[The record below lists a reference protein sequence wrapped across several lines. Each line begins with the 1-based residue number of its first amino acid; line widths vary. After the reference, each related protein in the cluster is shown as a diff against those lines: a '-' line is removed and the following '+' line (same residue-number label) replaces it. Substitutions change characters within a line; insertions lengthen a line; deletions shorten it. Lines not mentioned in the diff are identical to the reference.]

1 MSNKRTRDIENLLAN
16 VRLGSEK
23 HVNQL
28 YKNWPAK
35 HTIQAAAA
43 LNSLLTVEKLPKLGG
58 LDLEGWGL
66 AQSCFFAFA
75 KALEVP
81 PARYQGSGPP
91 LWIIF
96 RDNIEGITS
105 WMSLC
110 VQQVGESATLHEIIQ
125 GAVFL
130 TVDTFNRLLGVPELK
145 EPLQTSTSA
154 AAFVAM
160 IWRYISPQSGKPFYV
175 VEQAEQP
182 FRLGPDGKPFEI
194 FTVDGIHDLVQYY
207 TNDSKTA
214 KEAFILHLSQD
225 GSPESGADQFVQIA
239 VARAQRM
246 AEFCKIPTKW
256 EGEALAKDLKHFSST
271 LGGILALGNP
281 VYIAPFRRHKILYEF
296 MCTLC
301 SYVRHLK
308 RHSDSEECLSY
319 SRWVL
324 WDMQQ
329 WTDIPGV
336 ATTTIAAVC
345 QLVKGGLLSVYLNFL
360 IHESW
365 VQERRFKEACRQLG
379 KWIANY
385 SFYPSVHAAIM
396 DALGRVDQ
404 NSLRELLN
412 RKEDHWTRLQ
422 WAALSYPIYNLGRP
436 AMRLVESNKANICN
450 NPSHAS
456 TNGILS
462 NTSDP
467 FITLQACSSCHL
479 AVYCSIQCQ
488 KQDWSQSGHREDCPQ
503 LTKVYSGKANILFP
517 FLQLHSTIIE
527 RVHAASWLHT
537 STRIFHL
544 AILQET
550 YRRSAKAGRLEAVRR
565 ATNPITP
572 LNLLVICFDFVDSPA
587 TPEDTPKLK
596 RIFDLLEE
604 FKAKDGRGR
613 LIAHSLGVRRV
624 ESIVSGA
631 QEPAETLLVEGKF
644 KFRKQVVYVLA
655 SLQVVR
661 GGDGLENP
669 DLATVLGGT
678 SRIVT
683 PTKS

>member
-1 MSNKRTRDIENLLAN
+1 MCSEGERYIQNLLAN
-16 VRLGSEK
+16 VRLGSKE
-23 HVNQL
+23 HVSQL
-28 YKNWPAK
+28 QRNWPVK

-43 LNSLLTVEKLPKLGG
+43 LNSLLSVERLPKPGEPDVKG
-58 LDLEGWGL
+58 CSL
-66 AQSCFFAFA
+66 AQSCFFALAEAFQA
-75 KALEVP
+75 P
-81 PARYQGSGPP
+81 PAHYQDFGTP
-91 LWIIF
+91 LWTIF

-105 WMSLC
+105 WMSVS
-110 VQQVGESATLHEIIQ
+110 VQQVNESATMYEIVRS
-125 GAVFL
+125 GVFL
-130 TVDTFNRLLGVPELK
+130 AVDTFNRLLAVPELK

-154 AAFVAM
+154 AAFVAL
-160 IWRYISPQSGKPFYV
+160 IWRYISPQSGKPFYA

-182 FRLGPDGKPFEI
+182 FELGPDGKP
-194 FTVDGIHDLVQYY
+194 VGILTYDNIHRLVQGY
-207 TNDSKTA
+207 TNESKTA
-214 KEAFILHLSQD
+214 KEAFILHLSED
-225 GSPESGADQFVQIA
+225 GSPESDADQFVQIA

-246 AEFCKIPTKW
+246 AEFCNMPTRW
-256 EGEALAKDLKHFSST
+256 ESEALAKDLKQFSST
-271 LGGILALGNP
+271 LGGILTLGNP
-281 VYIAPFRRHKILYEF
+281 VYIAPFRRHKIFYEF

-308 RHSDSEECLSY
+308 RHSDSERCLMY
-319 SRWVL
+319 SRWVVL
-324 WDMQQ
+324 DMQQ
-329 WTDIPGV
+329 WTDIPGLP
-336 ATTTIAAVC
+336 TTTIAAVC

-467 FITLQACSSCHL
+467 CITLQACSGCHL

-503 LTKVYSGKANILFP
+503 LTKVYS
-517 FLQLHSTIIE
+517 E

-550 YRRSAKAGRLEAVRR
+550 YKRSVKAGRLEAVRR

-624 ESIVSGA
+624 ESIWKG
-631 QEPAETLLVEGKF
+631 
-644 KFRKQVVYVLA
+644 
-655 SLQVVR
+655 SLSS
-661 GGDGLENP
+661 E
-669 DLATVLGGT
+669 
-678 SRIVT
+678 SR
-683 PTKS
+683 

>member
-1 MSNKRTRDIENLLAN
+1 MANKRTRDIENLLAN

-43 LNSLLTVEKLPKLGG
+43 LNSILSVEKLPKLGE

-66 AQSCFFAFA
+66 AQSCFFAFHR
-75 KALEVP
+75 ALEVP
-81 PARYQGSGPP
+81 PARYQGSGTP
-91 LWIIF
+91 LWVIF

-110 VQQVGESATLHEIIQ
+110 VQQVDESATLHEIIQ

-145 EPLQTSTSA
+145 EPLQTSNSA
-154 AAFVAM
+154 AAFVAL

-182 FRLGPDGKPFEI
+182 FKLGPDGKPLEI
-194 FTVDGIHDLVQYY
+194 FTVDGIHDLVRYY
-207 TNDSKTA
+207 TENSKAA

-225 GSPESGADQFVQIA
+225 GSRESGADQFMQIA

-256 EGEALAKDLKHFSST
+256 EGEALAKDVQQFSST
-271 LGGILALGNP
+271 IDGILTLGNP
-281 VYIAPFRRHKILYEF
+281 VYIAAFRRHMLLQKF
-296 MCTLC
+296 MSTLC
-301 SYVRHLK
+301 SFVHHLK
-308 RHSDSEECLSY
+308 RHSDSERCFMV
-319 SRWVL
+319 SRMVVL
-324 WDMQQ
+324 NMQQ
-329 WTDIPGV
+329 WTDIPGL

-345 QLVKGGLLSVYLNFL
+345 QLVKGGLLTVYLNFL
-360 IHESW
+360 IHEPWIEGS
-365 VQERRFKEACRQLG
+365 FKEACRQLG

-385 SFYPSVHAAIM
+385 SFYPSVHAAMM

-404 NSLRELLN
+404 NSLRELLS
-412 RKEDHWTRLQ
+412 RREDHWTRLQ
-422 WAALSYPIYNLGRP
+422 WLALSYPIYNLGRP

-467 FITLQACSSCHL
+467 CITLQACSSCHL

-503 LTKVYSGKANILFP
+503 LTKVYS
-517 FLQLHSTIIE
+517 E
-527 RVHAASWLHT
+527 RVHAASWLHA

-550 YRRSAKAGRLEAVRR
+550 YRRSVKAGRLEAIRR
-565 ATNPITP
+565 GTNPATP
-572 LNLLVICFDFVDSPA
+572 LNPVLVICFDFVDSPA

-624 ESIVSGA
+624 ESIVSGT

-644 KFRKQVVYVLA
+644 KFRKQV
-655 SLQVVR
+655 
-661 GGDGLENP
+661 
-669 DLATVLGGT
+669 
-678 SRIVT
+678 
-683 PTKS
+683 

>member
-1 MSNKRTRDIENLLAN
+1 MGSKRTRDIQNLLAN
-16 VRLGSEK
+16 VRLGSEE
-23 HVNQL
+23 HVSQL
-28 YKNWPAK
+28 CKDWPVK

-43 LNSLLTVEKLPKLGG
+43 LNSLLSVDKLPKLGE
-58 LDLEGWGL
+58 LDLEKWRL
-66 AQSCFFAFA
+66 AQSCFLAFA
-75 KALEVP
+75 TALEVP
-81 PARYQGSGPP
+81 PAHYQDSGTP
-91 LWIIF
+91 LWTIF
-96 RDNIEGITS
+96 RDNVEGITS

-110 VQQVGESATLHEIIQ
+110 VQQVNESATMHEIVQ

-130 TVDTFNRLLGVPELK
+130 TVDTFSRLLRVPQLQ
-145 EPLQTSTSA
+145 EPLQASMSA
-154 AAFVAM
+154 AAFVAL

-182 FRLGPDGKPFEI
+182 YKPGPDGKPLEI
-194 FTVDGIHDLVQYY
+194 FTVDGIHNLVRYY

-246 AEFCKIPTKW
+246 AEFCKMPTRW
-256 EGEALAKDLKHFSST
+256 ESEALAKDLKQFSST
-271 LGGILALGNP
+271 IGGILTLGNP

-296 MCTLC
+296 MSTSC
-301 SYVRHLK
+301 SYVRHMK
-308 RHSDSEECLSY
+308 RHSDSERCLMY
-319 SRWVL
+319 SSMVVL
-324 WDMQQ
+324 DMQQ
-329 WTDIPGV
+329 WTDVPGL

-412 RKEDHWTRLQ
+412 RREDHWTRLQ

-436 AMRLVESNKANICN
+436 AMRFVESNKANICN
-450 NPSHAS
+450 NPSHDS

-467 FITLQACSSCHL
+467 CITLQACSGCHL

-503 LTKVYSGKANILFP
+503 LTKVYS
-517 FLQLHSTIIE
+517 E
-527 RVHAASWLHT
+527 RVQAASWLHT

-550 YRRSAKAGRLEAVRR
+550 YRRSAKAGSLEAVRR
-565 ATNPITP
+565 ATNPATP
-572 LNLLVICFDFVDSPA
+572 LSLLVICFDFVDSPA

-604 FKAKDGRGR
+604 FKATDGRGR
-613 LIAHSLGVRRV
+613 LVAHSLGVRRV
-624 ESIVSGA
+624 ESIVSGT

-644 KFRKQVVYVLA
+644 KALRQFLIKRK
-655 SLQVVR
+655 R
-661 GGDGLENP
+661 R
-669 DLATVLGGT
+669 T
-678 SRIVT
+678 SREVEVEKGTIAADAVERDAA
-683 PTKS
+683 